1 MSLADLL
8 ARTFTQKTVGIIM
21 LIFVLTVVGVSVAA
35 LSDITWLGLVI
46 MIIGIVLLVVYTTF
60 AIIKLKKKANEIRES
75 LTLRIETAERD
86 HHVKVEEVF
95 ATGFPCCPPL
105 LPMLL
110 NIFTNA

>member
-1 MSLADLL
+1 
-8 ARTFTQKTVGIIM
+8 M

-35 LSDITWLGLVI
+35 LSDITWLGIVI
-46 MIIGIVLLVVYTTF
+46 MIIGIVVIVVYTTF
-60 AIIKLKKKANEIRES
+60 AIIKFKKKANEIRES